1 MSSLGFRIF
10 LILVL
15 MTIGVWGAAAVW
27 INVHTRNEVER
38 VLDRRLVEAAR
49 MVGTLMQSQG
59 AQNATGVA
67 KSLSSQPQAAGLKA
81 LPERYERQLSCQIWS
96 FDGRLIGRSAG
107 APAQPLAA
115 GAGFSEREVGGQLW
129 RVYTLADPRS
139 GVRVMVGDSLA
150 VRQGLVQDVTTGLLL
165 PAILGLLA
173 LAALIWS
180 GVGKGLRPLRR
191 IADALERRKPDDF
204 TALAVAPVARELA
217 PVVDALNSLFG
228 RLAAV
233 RDAER
238 HLIASAAHELQ
249 TPLAG
254 IRMHAQIALAAD
266 DPKVRVRAE
275 RQIISSVDRAA
286 RLVRQLLDLA
296 RNEAQAEEPTPRWLP
311 VSSVLKVIKAE
322 LQLIL
327 EKADV
332 VIESDATLLSSQIFF
347 NEESLLLALRNLIEN
362 AVQHSTVGGTVRCGL
377 EQGSEA
383 ASLFVDDDGPGIP
396 ADEIDLVRQRFVRG
410 RHEQGVG
417 SGLGLS
423 IVDLTLAR
431 SQARLVLTNRTGHG
445 LRAAIA
451 IANERVRLSQPSSS
465 PHGTQ
470 GELNG
475 RVLGQTN

>member
-1 MSSLGFRIF
+1 MSSLGLRIF

-15 MTIGVWGAAAVW
+15 MTIGVWSAGGLW

-49 MVGTLMQSQG
+49 MVGSLVQSQG
-59 AQNATGVA
+59 TPKAGAALTPLTSGAGGVFE
-67 KSLSSQPQAAGLKA
+67 QGPQ
-81 LPERYERQLSCQIWS
+81 RYERQLSCQIWS
-96 FDGRLIGRSAG
+96 FDGQLLGRSAG
-107 APAQPLAA
+107 APPQPLAGS
-115 GAGFSEREVGGQLW
+115 GAGFSQREVGGQLW
-129 RVYTLADPRS
+129 RVYTLHDPQS

-165 PAILGLLA
+165 PAILGILA
-173 LAALIWS
+173 LAALLWS

-191 IADALERRKPDDF
+191 IAEALERRKPDDF
-204 TALAVAPVARELA
+204 TALEVTPVVRELA

-228 RLAAV
+228 RLATV

-266 DPKVRVRAE
+266 DPNVRVRAE
-275 RQIISSVDRAA
+275 RQIIASVDRAA

-296 RNEAQAEEPTPRWLP
+296 GHEAQAEEPRSQWVPAIR
-311 VSSVLKVIKAE
+311 VLEVIKAE
-322 LQLIL
+322 LQPTL

-332 VIESDATLLSSQIFF
+332 AIEADEASCSSELFI
-347 NEESLLLALRNLIEN
+347 NEESLLLALRNIIEN
-362 AVQHSTVGGTVRCGL
+362 AVQHSPRGGTVRCGL
-377 EQGSEA
+377 EQGRNVT
-383 ASLFVDDDGPGIP
+383 SLFVDDEGPGIP
-396 ADEIDLVRQRFVRG
+396 VGELERVRQRFVRG

-423 IVDLTLAR
+423 IVDLALAR
-431 SQARLVLTNRTGHG
+431 SKARLALANRSSRG
-445 LRAAIA
+445 LRATIELATD
-451 IANERVRLSQPSSS
+451 RVRTIEPGPASS
-465 PHGTQ
+465 GTPAS
-470 GELNG
+470 EWL
-475 RVLGQTN
+475 

>member
-15 MTIGVWGAAAVW
+15 LTIGVWGAAAVW

-49 MVGTLMQSQG
+49 MVGSLVESGG
-59 AQNATGVA
+59 AAQASGGLVPLPA
-67 KSLSSQPQAAGLKA
+67 QAGAAGLKA
-81 LPERYERQLSCQIWS
+81 LPQQYERQLSCQIWS
-96 FDGRLIGRSAG
+96 LDGRLIGRSAG
-107 APAQPLAA
+107 APAQPLGAA

-129 RVYTLADPRS
+129 RVYTLDDPRS

-150 VRQGLVQDVTTGLLL
+150 VRQGLVQDVTTGLLI
-165 PAILGLLA
+165 PAILGIIA
-173 LAALIWS
+173 LAALLWS

-191 IADALERRKPDDF
+191 IAEVLESRRPDDF
-204 TALAVAPVARELA
+204 TELEVAPVARELA

-228 RLAAV
+228 RLANV

-266 DPKVRVRAE
+266 DPNVRVRAE

-296 RNEAQAEEPTPRWLP
+296 RHEAQAEEPAPRWLP
-311 VSSVLKVIKAE
+311 ISRVLEVIEAE
-322 LQLIL
+322 LQLTL

-332 VIESDATLLSSQIFF
+332 SVEVNPALLASEIFM
-347 NEESLLLALRNLIEN
+347 NEESLLLALRNLVEN
-362 AVQHSTVGGTVRCGL
+362 AVQHSPCGGTVRCGL
-377 EQGSEA
+377 EQGPEVA
-383 ASLFVDDDGPGIP
+383 RVFVDDEGPGIP
-396 ADEIDLVRQRFVRG
+396 ADEIERVRHRFVRG

-431 SQARLVLTNRTGHG
+431 SHARLVLANRSKRG
-445 LRAAIA
+445 LRASIEIA
-451 IANERVRLSQPSSS
+451 SDRVRLRQSRPLGHTA
-465 PHGTQ
+465 HGEID
-470 GELNG
+470 GP
-475 RVLGQTN
+475 VLG